1 MKRLIAIAILALMSS
16 LALAL
21 PAPKDIEA
29 AVNAGQLTR
38 AEEMLKEV
46 IREKPASAKAHYE
59 LGQVLA
65 RAGRNFEAREALEKA
80 KSLDPTLKFARDPA
94 HFNEILNRI
103 PGGNAGAGSG
113 ADRVL
118 ASPRAEVAV
127 QSAPALHVPVAPS
140 FPWGYMLIGGGAL
153 LAAWMFMR
161 RRPAPAAGGMAMAG
175 AGGAAMSG
183 VGGAAAPTAAGYAPG
198 YGAGYPGAQPT
209 RGAGIGGAVLGGVAG
224 MAAGYGLAKMMEH
237 GTDGSSHA
245 SNVAGGGSSFTPIE
259 PASQPDYGSFDAGAG
274 DDWDA
279 ADAGSGSDDDSW

>member
-1 MKRLIAIAILALMSS
+1 VKRLIAIAILALMSS
-16 LALAL
+16 LAFAL

-46 IREKPASAKAHYE
+46 IREKPTSAKAHYE

-113 ADRVL
+113 AGSVL
-118 ASPRAEVAV
+118 AGPRAEVAV
-127 QSAPALHVPVAPS
+127 QSAPAPRVPAAPS
-140 FPWGYMLIGGGAL
+140 FPWSYVLIGGGAL

-161 RRPAPAAGGMAMAG
+161 RRASSVAGGPMMAG
-175 AGGAAMSG
+175 AGGSM
-183 VGGAAAPTAAGYAPG
+183 APAAGYGGGYGGAYPAAQPAPG
-198 YGAGYPGAQPT
+198 G
-209 RGAGIGGAVLGGVAG
+209 GIGVGGAVLGGVAG
-224 MAAGYGLAKMMEH
+224 LAAGYGLAKMMEH
-237 GTDGSSHA
+237 GTDGSSHG
-245 SNVAGGGSSFTPIE
+245 SNLAGGSGYTPIE
-259 PASQPDYGSFDAGAG
+259 PASQPDYGSFDSGAG
-274 DDWDA
+274 DNWDA
-279 ADAGSGSDDDSW
+279 SDAGSGSDDDSW